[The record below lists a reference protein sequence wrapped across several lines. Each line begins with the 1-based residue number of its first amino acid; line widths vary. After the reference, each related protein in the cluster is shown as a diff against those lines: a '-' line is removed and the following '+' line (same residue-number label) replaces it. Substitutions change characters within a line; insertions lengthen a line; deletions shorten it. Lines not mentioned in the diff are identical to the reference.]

1 MQPAE
6 TRDRAGSTF
15 FTPVMLSLLAGV
27 VSGGVFL
34 IPRALLLLAPAPL
47 LLLHR
52 GVGGWRGLQGT
63 CVGVLL
69 VGAVSLGGGA
79 WSGSISDSSVAYLLV
94 AGIPAAFLSWG
105 LDRKVLPVPALGW
118 AFAGWLAVASLIFAA
133 STFGRGDSVAVV
145 AQTTA
150 ERVFDGALAA
160 SAARAGDDLSA
171 LEGLDE
177 VSRSRGH
184 FVQWAVRL
192 FPGLLGVVG
201 LLGLWMNL
209 VYVRWFSG
217 GIRGKEG
224 VLCRFKMPFEI
235 VWGVLA
241 CMGLL
246 LLQVIPGASSLSAV
260 WWLGTIGGNVLVFL
274 GALYWLQGVAV
285 VNWWFLRL
293 PLSPVLRALGLGMQ
307 VMAMAIP
314 VFSTGYLVAGLSDAW
329 LDLRGSLRDDDE

>member
-1 MQPAE
+1 MPPAE
-6 TRDRAGSTF
+6 AEERVGTLPLA
-15 FTPVMLSLLAGV
+15 PVMLSLLAGV

-52 GVGGWRGLQGT
+52 GVGPWRGLQGT
-63 CVGVLL
+63 GIGALL
-69 VGAVSLGGGA
+69 VGAVSLGGGS
-79 WSGSISDSSVAYLLV
+79 WSGSVSDSFAAYLLI
-94 AGIPAAFLSWG
+94 AGLPAALLSWG
-105 LDRKVLPVPALGW
+105 LDRKVRPVPALGW
-118 AFAGWLAVASLIFAA
+118 AFVGWLAVASSVFTV
-133 STFGRGDSVAVV
+133 SVMNRGAPAAVV
-145 AQTTA
+145 AQTTV

-160 SAARAGDDLSA
+160 SAVRAGDDLSA

-177 VSRSRGH
+177 VIRSRGR

-192 FPGLLGVVG
+192 FPGLVGVVG

-224 VLCRFKMPFEI
+224 VLCRFEMPFEI

-246 LLQVIPGASSLSAV
+246 LLQAIPGASSLPAV

-293 PLSPVLRALGLGMQ
+293 PLSPVFRALGLGMQ

-329 LDLRGSLRDDDE
+329 LDLRGGSADDDE